1 MSNEDN
7 DDIKIMMGV
16 YIDCWSVLI
25 NTKKYGIKLNVL
37 INRKMM
43 ILMVWW
49 SDDYDADY
57 DDNNY
62 MKIKIISD
70 DDLPLSRL
78 FLSDVV
84 ILIRSVFEDNGT
96 YYPQL
101 FLEKA
106 FYDEE
111 KSSLFKFDLIQP

>member
-1 MSNEDN
+1 M
-7 DDIKIMMGV
+7 IMMQ
-16 YIDCWSVLI
+16 I
-25 NTKKYGIKLNVL
+25 
-37 INRKMM
+37 MM
-43 ILMVWW
+43 III
-49 SDDYDADY
+49 
-57 DDNNY
+57 

-111 KSSLFKFDLIQP
+111 KSSLFKFNLIQHKTTNT